1 MAKKGLSA
9 KQEQALELLIIN
21 NRMSGDS
28 LTIEQL
34 AQTIGRSRQTVSSW
48 INHDDVFRAEYDR
61 RIREMNKYAAAHA
74 MNTMIEL
81 LDCKHQPTRLGAA
94 KDLLDRAGYKPTEK
108 VSVEEDVPVVIMG
121 VVELED

>member
-1 MAKKGLSA
+1 MAKKALSA
-9 KQEQALELLIIN
+9 KQELALELLIKN
-21 NRMSGDS
+21 YRMSGES
-28 LTIEQL
+28 LTIEDI
-34 AQTIGRSRQTVSSW
+34 AKIVGRSRQTVSSW
-48 INHDDVFRAEYDR
+48 INHNNAFREEYDR

-108 VSVEEDVPVVIMG
+108 IDVEGVEPVIIVDDMG
-121 VVELED
+121 G